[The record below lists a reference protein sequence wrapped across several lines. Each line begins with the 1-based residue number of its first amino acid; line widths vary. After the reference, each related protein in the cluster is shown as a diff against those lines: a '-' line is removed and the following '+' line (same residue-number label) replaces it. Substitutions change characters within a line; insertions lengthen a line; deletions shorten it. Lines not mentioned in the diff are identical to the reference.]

1 MKHRK
6 LFVVG
11 AVKDSQP
18 QLEMKNRLAQ
28 SFAILLLLGG
38 VGFLVWRF
46 GGVSGR
52 SSYQGVVT
60 VNVTGGTGSS
70 FSGLYIADGHR
81 VEFTNSVPWSIAATN
96 LSLYEVRKSDPATK
110 LILDL
115 RGPELQ
121 MNATIREGELGVR
134 AKWDDGWS
142 YEAIR

>member
-18 QLEMKNRLAQ
+18 QLDMKNR
-28 SFAILLLLGG
+28 SSKVFAIILLLSV

-70 FSGLYIADGHR
+70 FSGIYIADGRR
-81 VEFTNSVPWSIAATN
+81 VEFTNSVPWSVTATN

-134 AKWDDGWS
+134 AKCDNGWS
-142 YEAIR
+142 YEALR